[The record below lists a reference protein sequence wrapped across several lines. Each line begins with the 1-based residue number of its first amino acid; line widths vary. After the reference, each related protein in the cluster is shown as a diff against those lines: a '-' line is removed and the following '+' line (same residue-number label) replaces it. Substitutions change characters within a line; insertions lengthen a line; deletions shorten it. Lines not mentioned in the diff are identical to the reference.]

1 MKKIFALLLGLS
13 LLVTGCH
20 TPLNCVYVGSGT
32 ILGFDVSQSPATQTP
47 QATLAYKRIEIAV
60 VPVQTNGVVPDVLM
74 DFSFKSD
81 LFSSAGG
88 IYSRIAVGPNA
99 TTHAPAALMMAKSRS
114 GQMPSLSAE
123 TNKTGAVQLLLPL
136 NVGPNK

>member
-1 MKKIFALLLGLS
+1 MKTIFALLLGMA
-13 LLVTGCH
+13 LLTGCVS
-20 TPLNCVYVGSGT
+20 TPPNNVYVGSGT

-47 QATLAYKRIEIAV
+47 QATLAYKRIEVAV
-60 VPVQTNGVVPDVLM
+60 VPVSTNGVVPDVLM

-99 TTHAPAALMMAKSRS
+99 TTHAPAALMMAKGRN
-114 GQMPSLSAE
+114 GVMPSLGVA
-123 TNKTGAVQLLLPL
+123 TNKMGAVQLMLPL
-136 NVGPNK
+136 NDSTQK

>member
-1 MKKIFALLLGLS
+1 MKTLFALLLGLS
-13 LLVTGCH
+13 LLMTGCS
-20 TPLNCVYVGSGT
+20 TPNRCVYVGSGT
-32 ILGFDVSQSPATQTP
+32 ILGFDVSASPATQTP
-47 QATLAYKRIEIAV
+47 QATLAYKRVEIAI
-60 VPVQTNGVVPDVLM
+60 VPVTTNGVVPDVLM

-114 GQMPSLSAE
+114 GQMPSLGVE

-136 NVGPNK
+136 NVSPNK